1 MTETILNTI
10 LNEMSNAQD
19 IITRG
24 EDKKE
29 YVMNKIKQYM
39 TPQDYIRYEPF
50 ISLIIDFIKTLA
62 KNKYILETLKTKT
75 CFLSCIK

>member
-10 LNEMSNAQD
+10 LNEMSNVQD
-19 IITRG
+19 CMTGG
-24 EDKKE
+24 EDKKN

-39 TPQDYIRYEPF
+39 TPQDYIRYEPM

-62 KNKYILETLKTKT
+62 KNKKILDTLKTNT